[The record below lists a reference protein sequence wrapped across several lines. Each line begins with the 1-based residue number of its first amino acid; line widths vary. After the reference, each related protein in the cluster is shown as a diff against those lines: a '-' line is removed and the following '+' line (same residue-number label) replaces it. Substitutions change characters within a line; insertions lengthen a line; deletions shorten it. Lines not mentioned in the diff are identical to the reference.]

1 MTRDILI
8 KDVVDLIYKSIG
20 LVAYIFGMWYFISTG
35 FFKEITHTEPSIL
48 EFICVVCGAISAA
61 LTIVVIAIIVLI
73 ICSDIKDKY
82 NEIKDK
88 VIIKGDTP

>member
-8 KDVVDLIYKSIG
+8 KDVVDLTYISIG

-35 FFKEITHTEPSIL
+35 FFKEITHPIPLRL
-48 EFICVVCGAISAA
+48 EFICFVCGAISVA
-61 LTIVVIAIIVLI
+61 LTIIIIAIIVLI

-88 VIIKGDTP
+88 VIIKGDTT